1 MTAAEPLIRREP
13 PVGRRRRSST
23 SHEIRG
29 RHGVT
34 MQRESGPDTLGVTCD
49 RNSRRSSSMPRSILG
64 APSRGSTLGII
75 NIIRMRTNIRQFRC
89 ERVSASEAGDGFQV
103 LFERAPDSDAG
114 YVLVQRHFE
123 FPDREE
129 CYVESDDREFSGHFR
144 IQRAS
149 LSRNG
154 FWMAFG
160 RNPVRKIAV
169 TFDATDSVYTEVK
182 RVLQIMIPKII
193 IS

>member
-1 MTAAEPLIRREP
+1 
-13 PVGRRRRSST
+13 
-23 SHEIRG
+23 
-29 RHGVT
+29 
-34 MQRESGPDTLGVTCD
+34 
-49 RNSRRSSSMPRSILG
+49 MPQSIPR
-64 APSRGSTLGII
+64 APGHDSALGII
-75 NIIRMRTNIRQFRC
+75 YGIRMRTNSRQFRC

-129 CYVESDDREFSGHFR
+129 CYVESDDRDFSGHFR

-160 RNPVRKIAV
+160 RNPVREIAV

-182 RVLQIMIPKII
+182 RVLQIMIPKIV

>member
-1 MTAAEPLIRREP
+1 MPQSIPRP
-13 PVGRRRRSST
+13 P
-23 SHEIRG
+23 SHE
-29 RHGVT
+29 
-34 MQRESGPDTLGVTCD
+34 S
-49 RNSRRSSSMPRSILG
+49 
-64 APSRGSTLGII
+64 ALGII
-75 NIIRMRTNIRQFRC
+75 YGIRMRTHIKRFRC

-103 LFERAPDSDAG
+103 LFDRAPDSDAG

-144 IQRAS
+144 IQRAY
-149 LSRNG
+149 LSRDR
-154 FWMAFG
+154 FRMAFG
-160 RNPVRKIAV
+160 GNSAREIAV